1 MSLVTESIRS
11 DRFTV
16 SIELFPPKGER
27 AAGRVL
33 REVEE
38 IHAGMEAAFTS
49 VTYGAGGSTQDGTLE
64 LVLTLAQRHPGRVV
78 AHLTC
83 VGADEAGI
91 AALMATYQR
100 NGTRDILALRGDL
113 PEGMTPEQAAAGGFR
128 HAADLVRY
136 LRGMGGF
143 ASIGAACFPEG
154 HPETPDLAAHL
165 GHFAAKVREGVDYA
179 VSQFFFEPWL
189 WERFLEACEKRRIAI
204 PLAPGV
210 LPVRDVEQLL
220 RFAGRCG
227 ATVPKSVVNALARYP
242 NDPEGFKEKS
252 ADLAAA
258 QIEALQ
264 ALGVRHV
271 HLYSLNKSDIVL
283 KIAGRLGWGRK
294 APAK

>member
-33 REVEE
+33 LEVEE

-128 HAADLVRY
+128 HAADLVR
-136 LRGMGGF
+136 
-143 ASIGAACFPEG
+143 
-154 HPETPDLAAHL
+154 
-165 GHFAAKVREGVDYA
+165 
-179 VSQFFFEPWL
+179 
-189 WERFLEACEKRRIAI
+189 
-204 PLAPGV
+204 
-210 LPVRDVEQLL
+210 
-220 RFAGRCG
+220 
-227 ATVPKSVVNALARYP
+227 
-242 NDPEGFKEKS
+242 
-252 ADLAAA
+252 
-258 QIEALQ
+258 
-264 ALGVRHV
+264 
-271 HLYSLNKSDIVL
+271 
-283 KIAGRLGWGRK
+283 
-294 APAK
+294 